1 MRIRLRQRF
10 TALPAT
16 ALIVSLHVVSASAAS
31 PIFRCEVSGVTTF
44 SDRPCAADSSEYVP
58 DDQRVSTVK
67 AEHVSAPTQ
76 TRPVTRRK
84 SSVPGKGSIA
94 ADQLKHKEECA
105 RIDRSLGEI
114 RSKMRAGYDAQE
126 GERLRERQRKL
137 TLDRRG
143 KKCQ

>member
-1 MRIRLRQRF
+1 MRICLLQRF
-10 TALPAT
+10 IALPAT
-16 ALIVSLHVVSASAAS
+16 ALMVSLQVAGASAAS

-44 SDRPCAADSSEYVP
+44 SDRPCSAESTEYVP
-58 DDQRVSTVK
+58 DDQRVSTVTV
-67 AEHVSAPTQ
+67 EHAAAPTQ
-76 TRPVTRRK
+76 TRPARRAERSAPSK
-84 SSVPGKGSIA
+84 SSIA

-114 RSKMRAGYDAQE
+114 RSKMRAGYDGKE

-143 KKCQ
+143 KKCG